1 MRILL
6 VDDDE
11 DSCEAMAE
19 ILELLGHKT
28 LISRD
33 GLSGVAKAASW
44 HPDLVFLDIGLPDID
59 GYEVASRIRK
69 DLVWGSVRIVAL
81 TGYGY
86 DSDKAKAKS
95 SGFDAHILKPP
106 DITQIEAA
114 CSGPALH

>member
-6 VDDDE
+6 VDDNE
-11 DSCEAMAE
+11 DSCDAMAE
-19 ILELLGHKT
+19 ILGLLGHQI

-33 GLSGVAKAASW
+33 GLSGVEKASSW

-59 GYEVASRIRK
+59 GYEVARRIRK
-69 DLVWGSVRIVAL
+69 DLVWGSMKIIAL

-86 DSDKAKAKS
+86 DADKALAMS

-106 DITQIEAA
+106 DISQIEAV
-114 CSGPALH
+114 CSGPAGS